1 MIERTVAYLNRYFD
15 DRIAACK
22 RRQMEL
28 LADDRSDEARFEKIS
43 ANVYGIFQTILALA
57 VELYRDDEKAARRF
71 FVQRLEEIPSD
82 WAEAYELARQHD
94 NLIRQLIEK
103 TKLDAVD
110 EIKEYF
116 AIVWEET
123 E

>member
-1 MIERTVAYLNRYFD
+1 MIEQTVAKLNRYFE
-15 DRIAACK
+15 DRIAACR

-43 ANVYGIFQTILALA
+43 ANIYSLFQTLLALA
-57 VELYRDDEKAARRF
+57 VELHRDDEKAARRF
-71 FVQRLEEIPSD
+71 FVQRLEEFPSD
-82 WAEAYELARQHD
+82 WAAAYELARQRD
-94 NLIRQLIEK
+94 NLIMQLVEK
-103 TKLDAVD
+103 TKLDTVD

-116 AIVWEET
+116 AIVWEEA

>member
-1 MIERTVAYLNRYFD
+1 MIEQTVAKLNRYFE
-15 DRIAACK
+15 DRIAACR

-43 ANVYGIFQTILALA
+43 ANIYSLFQTLLALA

-71 FVQRLEEIPSD
+71 FVQRLEEFPSD
-82 WAEAYELARQHD
+82 WAAAYELARQRD
-94 NLIRQLIEK
+94 NLIMQLVEK
-103 TKLDAVD
+103 TKLDTVD

-116 AIVWEET
+116 AIVWEEA